1 MDKGQY
7 GPIRSQA
14 EALLRYYRMLRRV
27 GFDRYVARRV
37 AQDVFGKHGALSE
50 ALGQIQEAASS

>member
-1 MDKGQY
+1 
-7 GPIRSQA
+7 
-14 EALLRYYRMLRRV
+14 MLRRV